1 LPPESKQA
9 SVATNSRALGKI
21 PRMIDR
27 AIKTKATLLTEGNLL
42 IRTNAP
48 MPELRK
54 AKAHDK

>member
-21 PRMIDR
+21 PSIIDR
-27 AIKTKATLLTEGNLL
+27 AIKIKAALLNEGNLL
-42 IRTNAP
+42 IRINAP